1 MKKRVMLLTGAS
13 GGMGSALVHYFAEKE
28 YQLVLQYHTDKEEL
42 ENLLHRLKPMYEPQL
57 YQADLRSEEAIVH
70 FCGEAQKIYGTV
82 DVLINNAG
90 LSASSMIWKQPL
102 DQWNDLL
109 QVNLTAPFLMIK
121 HLAPS
126 MRYHHYGRI
135 INISSVVA
143 QLGAVGTSAYAA
155 SKSAL
160 FGLTKS
166 AALELAPKGITVNT
180 IALGYMQAGMIHELS
195 EDRVKDIVSGI
206 PMGSLGNPK
215 SLAAMIE
222 FLASEEAGYVTG
234 QILNLNGGMYG

>member
-13 GGMGSALVHYFAEKE
+13 GGIGSALIDFFAEKE
-28 YQLVLQYHTDKEEL
+28 YQLVLQYHTDKEGL
-42 ENLLHRLKPMYEPQL
+42 ENHVHSLNPTYEPQI

-70 FCGEAQKIYGTV
+70 LCGEAQRSFGTV

-90 LSASSMIWKQPL
+90 VSASSMIWKQPL
-102 DQWNDLL
+102 KEWNELL
-109 QVNLTAPFLMIK
+109 QVNVTAPFLMIK

-126 MRYHHYGRI
+126 MRYHNYGRI
-135 INISSVVA
+135 INISSVVG
-143 QLGAVGTSAYAA
+143 QIGAVGTSAYAA

-166 AALELAPKGITVNT
+166 AALELAPKGITLNT
-180 IALGYMQAGMIHELS
+180 IALGYMQAGMINKLS
-195 EDRVKDIVSGI
+195 EERVKNIVSSI
-206 PMGSLGNPK
+206 PVGRLGEPESLG
-215 SLAAMIE
+215 AMID
-222 FLASEEAGYVTG
+222 FLASEKASYVTG

>member
-1 MKKRVMLLTGAS
+1 MKKKVMLLTGAS

-42 ENLLHRLKPMYEPQL
+42 ENLLHTLKPMYEPQL

-70 FCGEAQKIYGTV
+70 LCGEAQKIHGAV

-90 LSASSMIWKQPL
+90 ISASSMIWKQPL
-102 DQWNDLL
+102 DEWNELL

-126 MRYHHYGRI
+126 MRYHQYGRI

-143 QLGAVGTSAYAA
+143 QLGAIGTSAYAA

-195 EDRVKDIVSGI
+195 DAMVKDIVAAI
-206 PMGSLGNPK
+206 PIGSLGNPK
-215 SLAAMIE
+215 SLGAMIE
-222 FLASEEAGYVTG
+222 FLASDEAAYVTA

>member
-13 GGMGSALVHYFAEKE
+13 GGMGSALVHYFAERE
-28 YQLVLQYHTDKEEL
+28 YQLVLQYHTDKEDL
-42 ENLLHRLKPMYEPQL
+42 EKLLHSLNPTYEPQL

-70 FCGEAQKIYGTV
+70 LCGEAQKIYGTV